1 MPESNSSQSK
11 DKSPRSGSVND
22 GRIEPEKDLYSWN
35 AASRPYK
42 KRDRDFWITTVLIT
56 GISGMILLFVE
67 GFMPVILIISIIFLY
82 YILNSVEPEMIQFK
96 ITNRGVKMAD
106 KLNAY
111 DELGRYWFSK
121 RYNNEIIVFEAYTIG
136 GRLEMVI
143 NPTDKEK
150 IKKALSKYLTFE
162 EVPASKLDQ
171 ATEWFSKKLPGN
183 S

>member
-111 DELGRYWFSK
+111 FFFQKFILNF
-121 RYNNEIIVFEAYTIG
+121 
-136 GRLEMVI
+136 
-143 NPTDKEK
+143 
-150 IKKALSKYLTFE
+150 
-162 EVPASKLDQ
+162 
-171 ATEWFSKKLPGN
+171 
-183 S
+183 